1 MVARFRAAIC
11 GTAILLVCTSA
22 AMARTETGNI
32 AAGSG
37 MSAIVG
43 AASMYDPYRPG
54 YKSGTGVTAS
64 GERYDPSAWA
74 AAIQINLR
82 GKFGGVRQGTK
93 LRYALV
99 EGAGKKVIVK
109 INDVGP
115 LEPGR
120 VIDFDRQT
128 MRYFDPSLQRGLIN
142 NVKVTPLSGDHYTLG
157 PVGKESSEPTVSPDA
172 RLEQGTRWVKRLTS
186 HSYHVVGRVRR

>member
-1 MVARFRAAIC
+1 
-11 GTAILLVCTSA
+11 
-22 AMARTETGNI
+22 MARTETGNVP
-32 AAGSG
+32 AGSASAAIVG
-37 MSAIVG
+37 AASAVVGAASAIVG

-54 YKSGTGVTAS
+54 YKSGTGETAS

-82 GKFGGVRQGTK
+82 GRFGGVRHGTK

-99 EGAGKKVIVK
+99 RGAGRKVIVK

-115 LEPGR
+115 LAPGR

-128 MRYFDPSLQRGLIN
+128 MRYFDPSLQRGLIH
-142 NVKVTPLSGDHYTLG
+142 NVMVTPLLGDHYTPG
-157 PVGKESSEPTVSPDA
+157 PVGKRLSEPTASPDA
-172 RLEQGTRWVKRLTS
+172 RREQSARWISRSIGRS
-186 HSYHVVGRVRR
+186 HHVVDRVRR